1 MPSANISTQSKQ
13 LNNQQTIQMR
23 HQQIF
28 LGIFV
33 YGTVAIKTVSC
44 SASQSSKRQQH
55 FRDLRGSFAFR
66 VENENL

>member
-1 MPSANISTQSKQ
+1 MPSANIYTQSKQ
-13 LNNQQTIQMR
+13 LNNQQTI
-23 HQQIF
+23 QIF